1 MTSEYGAASQ
11 LEKIDMLDYADFIV
25 LNKSEARRRGQPA

>member
-11 LEKIDMLDYADFIV
+11 LEKIDMLDYADMVV
-25 LNKSEARRRGQPA
+25 LNKAEKRGAADS